1 LEEPLHSAAGIYR
14 QKINY
19 GNPPLLRHQI
29 IESLTAPHTEKAAD
43 TAIVLW
49 ERMATQII
57 AIIGVGGFNSLYAR
71 SLFLTQSG
79 FPWLNGCELPCP
91 VDQRFTA
98 LKNCLEEQAP
108 GDALEANNRLLC
120 TFTDILAALI
130 GEALTSSIL
139 RSAWGDHAPAQDQ
152 QEVQI

>member
-29 IESLTAPHTEKAAD
+29 IESLTAPHTEKTAEA
-43 TAIVLW
+43 AIVLW
-49 ERMATQII
+49 EQMATQII
-57 AIIGVGGFNSLYAR
+57 AIIGAGGFNSLYTR

-79 FPWLNGCELPCP
+79 FPWLTGCELSLP

-98 LKNCLEEQAP
+98 LKKCLKEQSPA
-108 GDALEANNRLLC
+108 DAIKANNQLLC
-120 TFTDILAALI
+120 TFTDILVALI
-130 GEALTSSIL
+130 GEDLTSSIL

-152 QEVQI
+152 QEV